1 MRAAVL
7 TAPERLEIREVAT
20 PVPGRGELLVRLKAC
35 GVCTLEQRL
44 FTGEMKMPYPVVP
57 GHEAAGE
64 VAASGPEVPP
74 GFAAGTRV
82 ALDLVARCGTCHY
95 CRTGRSNMCLN
106 RFNAEQR
113 VLGGFG
119 EFIVVRPSQ
128 AFPIPAGLSFE
139 EAAFAEPVACCIR
152 SLKKVGLR
160 LAEDLL
166 VIGAGPMGQMHVQV
180 AARMGA
186 RVFVSDPDAAR
197 SAMALRLG
205 AAAAVDPTTGGALAA
220 LVKERTDGR
229 GVDACVVTSPAP
241 AALEAAFA
249 SIAKAGRVNIYTA
262 YAAKTAIP
270 VDANVL
276 HRSEYA
282 VTGTE
287 GRTERD
293 FHQAVRLLSFGL
305 VDVKPLIS
313 RTVGFGGLEAGIR
326 AALARET
333 YRVLLR
339 HGDP

>member
-7 TAPERLEIREVAT
+7 TAPERIEIRDVET
-20 PVPGRGELLVRLKAC
+20 PAPGPGELLVKLKAC
-35 GVCTLEQRL
+35 GICTLEQRL

-57 GHEAAGE
+57 GHEASGVVTATGPGVLAGYE
-64 VAASGPEVPP
+64 P
-74 GFAAGTRV
+74 GTRV
-82 ALDLVARCGTCHY
+82 ALDLVLRCGACHY
-95 CRTGRSNMCLN
+95 CRTGRSNMCQN
-106 RFNAEQR
+106 RFNAGQR

-119 EFIVVRPSQ
+119 EYLVVRQSQ
-128 AFPIPAGLSFE
+128 AFPIAAGLSFE

-152 SLKKVGLR
+152 SLKRVGLR

-180 AARMGA
+180 ASRMGA

-197 SAMALRLG
+197 AAMALKMG
-205 AAAAVDPTTGGALAA
+205 AVAAVAPGALAA

-249 SIAKAGRVNIYTA
+249 SISKTGRVNVYTA
-262 YAAKTAIP
+262 YPGKMALP

-293 FHQAVRLLSFGL
+293 FYQAVRLLSFGM

-313 RTVGFGGLEAGIR
+313 RTVGLDGIEAGIR
-326 AALARET
+326 AALTRDT
-333 YRVLLR
+333 YRVLLA
-339 HGDP
+339 HEGA

>member
-7 TAPERLEIREVAT
+7 TAPERLEIRDVET
-20 PVPGRGELLVRLKAC
+20 PAPGRGELLVRLKAC

-44 FTGEMKMPYPVVP
+44 FTGEMKMPYPVIP

-64 VAASGPEVPP
+64 VAASGPDVPP
-74 GFAAGTRV
+74 GFAPGTRV
-82 ALDLVARCGTCHY
+82 ALDLVRRCGTCHY

-106 RFNAEQR
+106 RFNADQR

-205 AAAAVDPTTGGALAA
+205 AVAAVDPAGGALAA

-229 GVDACVVTSPAP
+229 GVDASVVTSPAP

-249 SIAKAGRVNIYTA
+249 SIAKTGRVNIYTA
-262 YAAKTAIP
+262 YSAKTAIP

-276 HRSEYA
+276 HRSEYT

-326 AALARET
+326 AALTRET

>member
-7 TAPERLEIREVAT
+7 TAPESLEIRDVET
-20 PVPGRGELLVRLKAC
+20 PVPGRNELLVKLKAC
-35 GVCTLEQRL
+35 GICTLEQRL
-44 FTGEMKMPYPVVP
+44 FTGEMKMPYPLVP
-57 GHEAAGE
+57 GHEASGE
-64 VAASGPEVPP
+64 IAAAGPEAPP
-74 GFAAGTRV
+74 GFAPGTRV
-82 ALDLVARCGTCHY
+82 ALDLVMRCGTCHY
-95 CRTGRSNMCLN
+95 CRTGHSNMCQN
-106 RFNAEQR
+106 RFNANHR

-119 EFIVVRPSQ
+119 EYIVVRPSQ
-128 AFPIPAGLSFE
+128 AFPISAGLSFE

-152 SLKKVGLR
+152 SLKRVGLR

-166 VIGAGPMGQMHVQV
+166 VIGAGPMGQMHVLV
-180 AARMGA
+180 ASRMGA

-197 SAMALRLG
+197 CAMAKRLG
-205 AAAAVDPTTGGALAA
+205 AFAAVDPTGGALAA
-220 LVKERTDGR
+220 LVKEHTDGR

-249 SIAKAGRVNIYTA
+249 SISKAGRVNIYTA
-262 YAAKTAIP
+262 YAAKTTIP

-293 FHQAVRLLSFGL
+293 FHQAVRLLSFGM
-305 VDVKPLIS
+305 VDVKLLIS

-326 AALARET
+326 AAIAREG

-339 HGDP
+339 HDAP